1 MTRPFTLACAVLAA
15 VSGLFLYEKK
25 HNTTVLD
32 QSITQIVRDTQK
44 VQSQTAMLRTEWAL
58 LNQPDRLNT
67 LSARF
72 LPNLHPMTPDQ
83 FVRPSAVEARLPAP
97 GGKAPAHAAEATL
110 AVNIPA
116 ETTLHAAHPAPRPE
130 MHTEAPI
137 RIASSAPISAASV
150 PHSHADRI
158 VHAHTRMTDLASAE
172 PPHSPAPNLMEPAHV
187 RLASFHGPRH
197 ASSIATTWHTAPT
210 PQPANLTHLADIRPH
225 NRHKFVETTN
235 DALPP
240 PAPLAN

>member
-15 VSGLFLYEKK
+15 VSGLFLYTKK

-67 LSARF
+67 LTTRF

-83 FVRPSAVEARLPAP
+83 FVRMSAVEARLPAP
-97 GGKAPAHAAEATL
+97 GGKAPAHVAEATL
-110 AVNIPA
+110 ALNIPV
-116 ETTLHAAHPAPRPE
+116 HATRPE
-130 MHTEAPI
+130 THPELHSEQPI
-137 RIASSAPISAASV
+137 RIAASTPISAANV

-158 VHAHTRMTDLASAE
+158 MHAHTHITDLASAE
-172 PPHSPAPNLMEPAHV
+172 PTHSPAPSFMEPAHV

-225 NRHKFVETTN
+225 NRHKLVESAN
-235 DALPP
+235 DTLPP

>member
-32 QSITQIVRDTQK
+32 QNITQIVHDTQK

-58 LNQPDRLNT
+58 LNQPDRLNA
-67 LSARF
+67 LSTRF

-83 FVRPSAVEARLPAP
+83 FVRISAVEARLPAP
-97 GGKAPAHAAEATL
+97 GGKAPAHVAEATL

-116 ETTLHAAHPAPRPE
+116 ESTLHAAHTTPRPE
-130 MHTEAPI
+130 IRNEAPI
-137 RIASSAPISAASV
+137 RVASSAPILAASV

-158 VHAHTRMTDLASAE
+158 VHAHARMTDLASTE
-172 PPHSPAPNLMEPAHV
+172 PTHSPAPSLMEPAHV
-187 RLASFHGPRH
+187 RLASFHGQRH
-197 ASSIATTWHTAPT
+197 ASSIATTWHSAPT
-210 PQPANLTHLADIRPH
+210 PQAANLTHLADLRPH
-225 NRHKFVETTN
+225 SRHKFIESAN
-235 DALPP
+235 DTLPP